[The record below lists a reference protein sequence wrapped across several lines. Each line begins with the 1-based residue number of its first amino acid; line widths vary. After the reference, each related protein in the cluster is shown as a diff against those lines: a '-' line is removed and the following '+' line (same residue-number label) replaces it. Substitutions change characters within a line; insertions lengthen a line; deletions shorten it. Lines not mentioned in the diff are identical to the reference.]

1 MCLSSSPPEYI
12 VCTGINGRIETESL
26 SAKMATP
33 QDKLGEKKFTREAL
47 ATLSKEQLIDIILL
61 QQEQIATLQ
70 EQVGTLTAQV
80 EEFKRRL
87 DMNSQNSS
95 KPPSSDGPDAEPSKR
110 KTGGKRKPGGQ
121 PGHEGH
127 HRELLPVEKVDKVT
141 GVTPGAC
148 EHCGRKIEGEDPQ
161 PERHQVWEIP
171 AIQPYLEE
179 FQLHRLWCGDCG
191 KFTRARFPEGV
202 PAGAFGPRLQATIAL
217 LSGVYRLSKRSVE
230 SVLADFFHTPI
241 SLGSI
246 CACEAAVSEALA
258 EAVEQAREHVQS
270 APVVHADETGWREAN
285 NKAWLW
291 VAVTATATVFMIH
304 AKRGQ
309 VAARGLLGEFGGV
322 LVSDRWGGYNFYNGL
337 RQWCWAHLRRDF
349 TAFSEYPGKA
359 GELGAALL
367 KQCDQMFHWWHR
379 VRDGTLKRSTF
390 RQYMWQLRAGVEGL
404 LREGTRC
411 GHEKTERSCKRFV
424 KEAKYLWT
432 FVDVEGVEPT
442 NNAAERA
449 VHPAV
454 QWRKGSF
461 GTHSA
466 EGSRFVERIMTA
478 AATCKQHDRNV
489 TEYITQACAA
499 RLHGRPAPSL
509 LPVSTET
516 LTQVV

>member
-1 MCLSSSPPEYI
+1 
-12 VCTGINGRIETESL
+12 
-26 SAKMATP
+26 MATP

-61 QQEQIATLQ
+61 QREQVATLQ
-70 EQVGTLTAQV
+70 EQLGRLTAQV

-127 HRELLPVEKVDKVT
+127 HGELLPVEKVDKVT
-141 GVTPGAC
+141 GVTPCAC
-148 EHCGRKIEGEDPQ
+148 EHCGRKLEGEDPQ

-171 AIQPYLEE
+171 AIQPYVEE

-191 KFTRARFPEGV
+191 KFTRARLPEGV
-202 PAGAFGPRLQATIAL
+202 PADAFGPRLQATIAL
-217 LSGVYRLSKRSVE
+217 S
-230 SVLADFFHTPI
+230 
-241 SLGSI
+241 
-246 CACEAAVSEALA
+246 AAVL
-258 EAVEQAREHVQS
+258 
-270 APVVHADETGWREAN
+270 HADETGWREAR

-309 VAARGLLGEFGGV
+309 VAARELLGEFGGV
-322 LVSDRWGGYNFYNGL
+322 LVSDRWGGYNFYTGL

-367 KQCDQMFHWWHR
+367 EQCDQMFHWWHR

-411 GHEKTERSCKRFV
+411 GHEKTERSCNRLV

-449 VHPAV
+449 VRPAV

-489 TEYITQACAA
+489 TEYITQACVA

-516 LTQVV
+516 LTQVA

>member
-1 MCLSSSPPEYI
+1 
-12 VCTGINGRIETESL
+12 
-26 SAKMATP
+26 MATP
-33 QDKLGEKKFTREAL
+33 RDKQGEKKFTREAL
-47 ATLSKEQLIDIILL
+47 GALSKERLINIILL
-61 QQEQIATLQ
+61 QQEQMEALKT
-70 EQVGTLTAQV
+70 QVAALNAQV
-80 EEFKRRL
+80 EELKRRL
-87 DMNSQNSS
+87 GMDSHNSS
-95 KPPSSDGPDAEPSKR
+95 KPPSSDGPDTEARKR
-110 KTGGKRKPGGQ
+110 KRGGKRKPGGQ

-141 GVTPGAC
+141 GVKPSAC
-148 EHCGRKIEGEDPQ
+148 EHCDRKLDGEDPQ

-171 AIQPYLEE
+171 VIEPYVEE
-179 FQLHRLWCGDCG
+179 FQLHGLWCPDCG
-191 KFTRARFPEGV
+191 EFTRASLPKGV

-230 SVLADFFHTPI
+230 SVLADFFHIPM

-258 EAVEQAREHVQS
+258 EPVEQAREHVQS
-270 APVVHADETGWREAN
+270 AAVLHADETGWREAN

-291 VAVTATATVFMIH
+291 VAATSAATVFMIH

-309 VAARGLLGEFGGV
+309 VAARELLGAFGGV
-322 LVSDRWGGYNFYNGL
+322 LVSDRWGGYNFYKGL

-359 GELGAALL
+359 GEIGAALL
-367 KQCDQMFHWWHR
+367 DHCDQMFHWWHR

-390 RQYMWQLRAGVEGL
+390 RQYMWGLRADVKGL
-404 LREGTRC
+404 LREGTCC
-411 GHEKTERSCKRFV
+411 GHQKMEGSCKRLV
-424 KEAKYLWT
+424 KDAKYLWT

-449 VHPAV
+449 VRPGV

-466 EGSRFVERIMTA
+466 TGSRFVERIMTV
-478 AATCKQHDRNV
+478 AATCKQHDRNI
-489 TEYITQACAA
+489 TGYITQACVA
-499 RLHGRPAPSL
+499 RLHGCPAPSL
-509 LPVSTET
+509 LPASTEI
-516 LTQVV
+516 LAQVA